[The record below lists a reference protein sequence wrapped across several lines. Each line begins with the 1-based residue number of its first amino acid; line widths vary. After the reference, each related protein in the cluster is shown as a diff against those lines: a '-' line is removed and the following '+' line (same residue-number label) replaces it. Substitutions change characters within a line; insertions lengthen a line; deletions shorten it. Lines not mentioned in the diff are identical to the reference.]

1 MGKLWESRKLTKG
14 KIVYKSNREGNR
26 NLSYFNGIKKLNQR
40 NENSGNRDRTILCVH
55 SDQIILNSGSNA
67 LQFAKN
73 EDFFNPMTISP
84 SITAIPKN
92 IFKAFFISSY
102 LRLRGNGS
110 AQV

>member
-1 MGKLWESRKLTKG
+1 M
-14 KIVYKSNREGNR
+14 KIQEIETQN
-26 NLSYFNGIKKLNQR
+26 
-40 NENSGNRDRTILCVH
+40 NSMLH

-102 LRLRGNGS
+102 LRLRGNGHS
-110 AQV
+110 MRINSEISEIFCGSMPSG